1 MKEWRFWN
9 VAILVFGL
17 VAVAVPLGALHWAEF
32 WGEWTA
38 ISHPDDGSG
47 TDWQLPGVWGFHA
60 YDIVN
65 SVLLLAT
72 LVFVIRSIWVAEAS
86 LDKSHQSYVEALV
99 DSRYDAMD
107 RLYFDLLRERRERP
121 HPHGDTDAQRGKDP
135 YPLMVWNF
143 IETIIDKCEED
154 PSAKL
159 MKTWA
164 PLISAEARD
173 FKDFMR
179 EPSSSAYFK
188 NEFML
193 LAKALIPASE
203 GALSRDQ
210 DLDGV
215 VFLRLFRALE
225 RIDEVARH
233 DMKYATELHGDFGWL
248 KRRLDKKKFR
258 GFASPDDFLACFAK
272 VHDDA
277 TLRKRASREWDL
289 PQAIRYDGLKNNEV
303 KRQQHFR
310 DRYKMLIEGVL
321 PEVS

>member
-1 MKEWRFWN
+1 MKEWRLWN

-17 VAVAVPLGALHWAEF
+17 VAVAVPLSALCLQGFWAE
-32 WGEWTA
+32 WVATSHTA
-38 ISHPDDGSG
+38 TSPTGTSHTGNQ
-47 TDWQLPGVWGFHA
+47 WQLPGVWGFHA

-121 HPHGDTDAQRGKDP
+121 HPHGDTDAQRG
-135 YPLMVWNF
+135 NF

-233 DMKYATELHGDFGWL
+233 DMKYATELDGDFGWL

-258 GFASPDDFLACFAK
+258 GFASQDDFLTCFAK